1 MRIAMLKCMPEVF
14 FLVLK
19 SKAVVHRKRQ
29 LYLVCGCHK
38 VDDVVWTVW
47 YEQARISSVS
57 G

>member
-1 MRIAMLKCMPEVF
+1 MHIAMLKCMPEVF